1 MASQNELSRPELLS
15 SLVGSSAVLP
25 DMQTLLRDWPR
36 SVNPEIDRLHKDV
49 EKYLEM
55 YTLPSI
61 EWLPLTLCSSLF
73 PPGRRLQKMKAANA
87 ALFGSLWWPY
97 ASFETL
103 RIATYLS
110 IWVSIQGRVLDE
122 SLADSIVAVCLG

>member
-55 YTLPSI
+55 YTL
-61 EWLPLTLCSSLF
+61 
-73 PPGRRLQKMKAANA
+73 
-87 ALFGSLWWPY
+87 
-97 ASFETL
+97 SF
-103 RIATYLS
+103 Y
-110 IWVSIQGRVLDE
+110 
-122 SLADSIVAVCLG
+122 